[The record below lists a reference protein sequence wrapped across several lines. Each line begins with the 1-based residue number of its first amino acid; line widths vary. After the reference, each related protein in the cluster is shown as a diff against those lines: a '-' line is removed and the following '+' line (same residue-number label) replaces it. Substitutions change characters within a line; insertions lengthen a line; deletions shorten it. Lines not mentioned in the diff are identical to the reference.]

1 MTTGPGLHE
10 PLPLLLRRV
19 LRGAVHQHAR
29 TERRRRFPT
38 VLHVGIPGGLDRTF
52 EVRPEVDLDLALR
65 VEIVEAM
72 ARHSIDT
79 GAVPLVWL
87 TRMAGDTDTED
98 LAWAAAVG
106 HAAGEPGRAPGPR
119 RHHPARLARPPLGR
133 RPVLG
138 TGAAAGCHRARFPGR
153 TRVSRPT
160 RGLTSGGRAR
170 SRASGRGTPPGRRA
184 ARRTG
189 PRRVAAASAG

>member
-1 MTTGPGLHE
+1 MSTGPGLHE

-29 TERRRRFPT
+29 TERRRRFPA
-38 VLHVGIPGGLDRTF
+38 VLHVGIPGGPDRTF
-52 EVRPEVDLDLALR
+52 EVHPEEDLDLALR

-72 ARHSIDT
+72 ARHSIET

-106 HAAGEPGRAPGPR
+106 HAAGELGVRLDLVVITRRAWHDPR
-119 RHHPARLARPPLGR
+119 SGAGQSWARVRPPA
-133 RPVLG
+133 PE
-138 TGAAAGCHRARFPGR
+138 P
-153 TRVSRPT
+153 
-160 RGLTSGGRAR
+160 
-170 SRASGRGTPPGRRA
+170 ASPA
-184 ARRTG
+184 
-189 PRRVAAASAG
+189 